1 MEEAQTLA
9 DRVVVLAGGRV
20 VAEGTPDSLARRHRR
35 GGRRPSAS
43 GGRVERFR
51 TATPTADL
59 LPLLRAAAER
69 GEELEGLTVT
79 RPSLE
84 DVYLQLTEE
93 PA

>member
-1 MEEAQTLA
+1 MEEAQALA
-9 DRVVVLAGGRV
+9 DRVIVLAGGRV
-20 VAEGTPDSLARRHRR
+20 VAEGTPEALAA
-35 GGRRPSAS
+35 AS
-43 GGRVERFR
+43 GEAIVSYRDGGRVARFR

-59 LPLLRAAAER
+59 LPLLRAAVAR

>member
-1 MEEAQTLA
+1 MEEAQVLA
-9 DRVVVLAGGRV
+9 DRVVVLAGGRL
-20 VAEGTPDSLARRHRR
+20 VAEGTPDSL
-35 GGRRPSAS
+35 SAAAGEAIVSFRS
-43 GGRVERFR
+43 GGVAERFH

-59 LPLLRAAAER
+59 LPLLRAAVER

>member
-1 MEEAQTLA
+1 MEEAQQLA

-20 VAEGTPDSLARRHRR
+20 VAEGTPDSLGAPRAGEAVVSFRAGRPRRALPHRHPD
-35 GGRRPSAS
+35 RRPA
-43 GGRVERFR
+43 
-51 TATPTADL
+51 
-59 LPLLRAAAER
+59 PLLSAAAAR

-79 RPSLE
+79 RPTLE

>member
-1 MEEAQTLA
+1 MLA

-20 VAEGTPDSLARRHRR
+20 VAEGTPDSLAAAAGEAIVSYR
-35 GGRRPSAS
+35 S
-43 GGRVERFR
+43 GGRAERFR

-59 LPLLRAAAER
+59 LPLLSAAAAR